1 MLRLFEQHQI
11 RKVQELEG
19 MWDFQMEG
27 FDGNYRL
34 PVPGCW
40 EQHPSFS
47 RHRGRGIYTK
57 ELLLDHS
64 GTICLTFKGVSH
76 TADVYFDGEK
86 IVHHYN
92 AFTPFSVIIQH
103 VSKGKHK
110 LKVSVDNTFGEHSAL
125 HVPNDYYTYGG
136 ITRPVAMEYLPDA
149 YIKSIQFL
157 PYKKENQWHARMEIA
172 VANLSEKSANLSLSC
187 HIADTTIHSNS
198 ACLDGNSEMSFTFD
212 HPFPSVEEWS
222 TSNPSLYLL

>member
-1 MLRLFEQHQI
+1 MRKGDSNLALWNSI
-11 RKVQELEG
+11 R
-19 MWDFQMEG
+19 
-27 FDGNYRL
+27 DGYKYA
-34 PVPGCW
+34 
-40 EQHPSFS
+40 
-47 RHRGRGIYTK
+47 IY
-57 ELLLDHS
+57 
-64 GTICLTFKGVSH
+64 
-76 TADVYFDGEK
+76 K
-86 IVHHYN
+86 IAYHYN

-149 YIKSIQFL
+149 NIKSIQFL

-187 HIADTTIHSNS
+187 HIADTTIHS
-198 ACLDGNSEMSFTFD
+198 LFRMS
-212 HPFPSVEEWS
+212 
-222 TSNPSLYLL
+222 

>member
-110 LKVSVDNTFGEHSAL
+110 LKVSVDNTFSTPPYMCL
-125 HVPNDYYTYGG
+125 MTIIPT
-136 ITRPVAMEYLPDA
+136 VASQDPW
-149 YIKSIQFL
+149 
-157 PYKKENQWHARMEIA
+157 QWNTCLM
-172 VANLSEKSANLSLSC
+172 
-187 HIADTTIHSNS
+187 HI
-198 ACLDGNSEMSFTFD
+198 
-212 HPFPSVEEWS
+212 
-222 TSNPSLYLL
+222 